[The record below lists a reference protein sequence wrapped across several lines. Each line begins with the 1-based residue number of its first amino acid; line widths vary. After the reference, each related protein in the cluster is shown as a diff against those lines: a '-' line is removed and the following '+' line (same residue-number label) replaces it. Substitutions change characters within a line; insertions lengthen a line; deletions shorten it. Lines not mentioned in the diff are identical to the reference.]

1 MNATPTHSPTTQ
13 ERAKWQTQPNW
24 FVRQRLGVKPRPVQ
38 RKLLNA
44 LCNNRWVAIDAP
56 KGSGKTYAAALA
68 VIWWLMAHD
77 DHTTVI
83 TTAPTYRQVKNQI
96 WREIHKIYRRNELL
110 IGGNLNQ
117 TSLELGIRRFAL
129 GFATNS
135 AVRFQGFHAE
145 NILIIADEAAAINE
159 QIFDAILGCLTSA
172 NAKLLILGNP
182 TKPNGTLHNALKSQK
197 HLWKT
202 LQT

>member
-1 MNATPTHSPTTQ
+1 MNPTPTLAPTPQ
-13 ERAKWQTQPNW
+13 ERAKWQNQPDW
-24 FVRQRLGVKPRPVQ
+24 FVTQRLGVKPRPEQ

-44 LCNNRWVAIDAP
+44 LCNNPWVAVDAP

-68 VIWWLMAHD
+68 VIWWLMAYD
-77 DHTTVI
+77 DHTIVI

-96 WREIHKIYRRNELL
+96 WREIHKIYRRNKLL

-117 TSLELGIRRFAL
+117 TSLELGIRRYAL
-129 GFATNS
+129 GFATN
-135 AVRFQGFHAE
+135 AGERFQGFHAE
-145 NILIIADEAAAINE
+145 NILIIADEAAAIHE
-159 QIFDAILGCLTSA
+159 KIFDAILGCLTSR

-182 TKPNGTLHNALKSQK
+182 TKPDGTLHNALTK
-197 HLWKT
+197 HKPFWKT